1 MSELVSE
8 CVREGHPS
16 QGHLY
21 HVCSDTYGDGHLAGY
36 DLREG
41 ADFLEEPVQTGGH
54 QLHEH
59 PNLTLPGEGRGGEGR
74 GGEGGR
80 GGGRGDE

>member
-1 MSELVSE
+1 M
-8 CVREGHPS
+8 CEGGTS
-16 QGHLY
+16 ITGHLY

-59 PNLTLPGEGRGGEGR
+59 PNLTLPGEGRGGGEGR
-74 GGEGGR
+74 GEMNER
-80 GGGRGDE
+80 VSTYNRVH